1 MAMTLIVLA
10 ATMGNKYGGLK
21 QLEGI
26 GPNGETILD
35 FSIYDA
41 VRVGFNKIVFVISR
55 HFEQEFKKLVS
66 GKYEHVVEVEYVY
79 QDVET
84 IPEEKRNPKR
94 KALYG
99 SVRAVLMGEEL
110 IDSPFGVI
118 NAVNFYQRESFE
130 LLYNNL
136 VMLGE
141 ADYHSFNICYRLRN
155 VLAESGGVTRGI
167 CEVDEKGYLLSVTDR
182 VGVERISGNPMY
194 PNELHKW
201 VALDDNSLV
210 SMNMWGFTPQ
220 VFGEMKKAFDKFI
233 DENGMDMKAHY
244 SIPAF
249 MNERIADGVRVKV
262 IETPARWMG
271 LVSHD
276 DKIQVLLR
284 INDMIRKVGL
294 RRRLREL
301 LRLLDG
307 LLRLGLGGLAGADGL
322 DHPAGGVA
330 VSRAGGQGQHLVIHM
345 GRHPGVQG
353 GQGQAAVQKA
363 LAAAAAAQPQAVDVA
378 VHAHLPGGEDLIPVG
393 AAVVGEVHI
402 GVGLPIAAAFVLAQG
417 AEHGAVVHPV
427 SVDDGVEVA
436 QIAAVPIVH
445 EDGPHG
451 VLPAPPGVVKIV
463 AVVRPLD
470 HGVGH
475 PGAGDEDPAQHVR
488 VLLPQGGEVHVFQR
502 LGVGVLPHGD
512 LLRGLPLPASAG
524 GARSLAAP
532 VGHVHRRQVGQVG
545 QPGQLLGLG
554 IGLVPL
560 AVLHQ
565 LEGRSAQA
573 EGADHRQQGGQSFSE
588 FRFHGLSSRGYWNS
602 KGPDQSPGPCCALVL
617 A

>member
-210 SMNMWGFTPQ
+210 SM
-220 VFGEMKKAFDKFI
+220 I
-233 DENGMDMKAHY
+233 C
-244 SIPAF
+244 
-249 MNERIADGVRVKV
+249 
-262 IETPARWMG
+262 
-271 LVSHD
+271 
-276 DKIQVLLR
+276 
-284 INDMIRKVGL
+284 
-294 RRRLREL
+294 
-301 LRLLDG
+301 
-307 LLRLGLGGLAGADGL
+307 
-322 DHPAGGVA
+322 
-330 VSRAGGQGQHLVIHM
+330 
-345 GRHPGVQG
+345 
-353 GQGQAAVQKA
+353 
-363 LAAAAAAQPQAVDVA
+363 
-378 VHAHLPGGEDLIPVG
+378 
-393 AAVVGEVHI
+393 
-402 GVGLPIAAAFVLAQG
+402 
-417 AEHGAVVHPV
+417 
-427 SVDDGVEVA
+427 
-436 QIAAVPIVH
+436 
-445 EDGPHG
+445 
-451 VLPAPPGVVKIV
+451 
-463 AVVRPLD
+463 
-470 HGVGH
+470 
-475 PGAGDEDPAQHVR
+475 
-488 VLLPQGGEVHVFQR
+488 
-502 LGVGVLPHGD
+502 GD
-512 LLRGLPLPASAG
+512 LLRRYSV
-524 GARSLAAP
+524 R
-532 VGHVHRRQVGQVG
+532 
-545 QPGQLLGLG
+545 
-554 IGLVPL
+554 
-560 AVLHQ
+560 
-565 LEGRSAQA
+565 
-573 EGADHRQQGGQSFSE
+573 
-588 FRFHGLSSRGYWNS
+588 
-602 KGPDQSPGPCCALVL
+602 
-617 A
+617 

>member
-130 LLYNNL
+130 LLYDNL

-167 CEVDEKGYLLSVTDR
+167 CEVNEKGYLLSVTDR

-220 VFGEMKKAFDKFI
+220 VFG
-233 DENGMDMKAHY
+233 
-244 SIPAF
+244 
-249 MNERIADGVRVKV
+249 
-262 IETPARWMG
+262 
-271 LVSHD
+271 
-276 DKIQVLLR
+276 
-284 INDMIRKVGL
+284 
-294 RRRLREL
+294 
-301 LRLLDG
+301 
-307 LLRLGLGGLAGADGL
+307 
-322 DHPAGGVA
+322 
-330 VSRAGGQGQHLVIHM
+330 
-345 GRHPGVQG
+345 
-353 GQGQAAVQKA
+353 
-363 LAAAAAAQPQAVDVA
+363 
-378 VHAHLPGGEDLIPVG
+378 
-393 AAVVGEVHI
+393 
-402 GVGLPIAAAFVLAQG
+402 
-417 AEHGAVVHPV
+417 
-427 SVDDGVEVA
+427 
-436 QIAAVPIVH
+436 
-445 EDGPHG
+445 
-451 VLPAPPGVVKIV
+451 
-463 AVVRPLD
+463 
-470 HGVGH
+470 
-475 PGAGDEDPAQHVR
+475 
-488 VLLPQGGEVHVFQR
+488 
-502 LGVGVLPHGD
+502 
-512 LLRGLPLPASAG
+512 
-524 GARSLAAP
+524 
-532 VGHVHRRQVGQVG
+532 
-545 QPGQLLGLG
+545 
-554 IGLVPL
+554 
-560 AVLHQ
+560 
-565 LEGRSAQA
+565 
-573 EGADHRQQGGQSFSE
+573 
-588 FRFHGLSSRGYWNS
+588 
-602 KGPDQSPGPCCALVL
+602 
-617 A
+617 